1 MANYIATTEELTSV
15 ADAIRAKGG
24 TSEQLV
30 FPDGFVAAIGD
41 IQTGGGGSPSIDA
54 WWPSDTAFL
63 IEHFPDGPTIN
74 QIGFTD
80 TFPDTVDIL
89 GGVLNP
95 YAANKIIDLTDLL
108 KDYTAGTV
116 FFDCFAT
123 GSTNSWQRA
132 ITASWFLN
140 GAVSQRINVYGSP
153 NSVALTAEDKSSSL
167 GTLAYRSKLVVGWDA
182 AIVKCWFEKNS
193 KYGDVGVRSLEKD
206 PAAYMGSMVIGGQRG
221 STPYLYNGA
230 VYNLGFV
237 PRLITDDEAIAI
249 IYR

>member
-1 MANYIATTEELTSV
+1 MANYIATTEELTAV

-30 FPDGFVAAIGD
+30 FPEGFVSAID
-41 IQTGGGGSPSIDA
+41 NIQAGGGSPSTNA
-54 WWPSDTAFL
+54 WYPSDTAFL
-63 IEHFPDGPTIN
+63 IEHFPDAPTIN
-74 QIGFTD
+74 QIGFSD
-80 TFPDTVDIL
+80 TFPVTSDIL

-116 FFDCFAT
+116 FFDCFAVGPT
-123 GSTNSWQRA
+123 SAWQRA
-132 ITASWFLN
+132 ITSAWLLD
-140 GAVSQRINVYGSP
+140 GAVNQRINVYGRP
-153 NSVALTAEDKSSSL
+153 GFYATVVEDKSANL
-167 GTLAYRSKLVVGWDA
+167 GELAYRSTIIVGWDSTS
-182 AIVKCWFEKNS
+182 VKCWFEKNS
-193 KYGDVGVRSLEKD
+193 AYGDVGVSSLAKD
-206 PAAYMGSMVIGGQRG
+206 PAAYMSSMVIGGQKG
-221 STPYLYNGA
+221 SIPYLYNGA